1 MFDLKKI
8 LNGRMNV
15 PEPERHVAGVDIE
28 PGMALTLSAG
38 KLTACTGA
46 KAPTHISMGIA
57 KSGAL
62 CPVCAVAHDQLYD
75 VPLSAAPTSLTE
87 GDKVTI
93 GTDSMTVTATKTDG
107 VATIVALNGASAA
120 GDKITI
126 KF

>member
-15 PEPERHVAGVDIE
+15 PEPEMHVAGVDIE

-62 CPVCAVAHDQLYD
+62 CPCCTVNSEQRYE
-75 VPLSAAPTSLTE
+75 VPLSAAPTSLAE

-93 GTDSMTVTATKTDG
+93 GTDSLTVTATKTDG
-107 VATIVALNGASAA
+107 VATIVALNGAAAA
-120 GDKITI
+120 GDKIMI

>member
-46 KAPTHISMGIA
+46 NTPTHISMGIA

-75 VPLSAAPTSLTE
+75 VPVSAAPTSLTE

-107 VATIVALNGASAA
+107 VATIVALNGAAAA

>member
-1 MFDLKKI
+1 
-8 LNGRMNV
+8 MNV

-107 VATIVALNGASAA
+107 VATIVALNGAAA
-120 GDKITI
+120 IGDKIMI